1 MDLSGTDSIVMKRR
15 RTGANA
21 SGSNSQGVGG
31 LSASDWYADDDDLFY
46 GGNGL
51 EDESRGYQTAAQLGV
66 AEEDEEGYVL

>member
-15 RTGANA
+15 RTGSNA
-21 SGSNSQGVGG
+21 TASNTQGAGG

-51 EDESRGYQTAAQLGV
+51 DDEFGGYQTAAQLGV
-66 AEEDEEGYVL
+66 AEEDEEG